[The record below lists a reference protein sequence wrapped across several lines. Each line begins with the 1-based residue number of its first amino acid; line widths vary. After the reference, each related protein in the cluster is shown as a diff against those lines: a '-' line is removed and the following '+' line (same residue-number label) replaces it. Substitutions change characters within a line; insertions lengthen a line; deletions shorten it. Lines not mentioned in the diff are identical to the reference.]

1 MSKRVMIAGSIA
13 SAGPGFGGN
22 TWAFLQ
28 YVLGLRRLGFE
39 TYYIEQLGAEKCVDE
54 ENRATSFGAS
64 VNVSHFRA
72 LMDEYD
78 LTNHA
83 ALLEKNGLTSLGLCR
98 DEIDKL
104 APDIDLL
111 INLSGAFRLESVMR
125 KARRRMYL
133 DMDPGYTQIWQ
144 EQYGVDMYL
153 RHHDVYVTTGL
164 NMGKPECP
172 LPTCGISWEKTLPPV
187 VLSEWTTQR
196 PPGRV
201 YSTIADWRGFKP
213 IQWRGIWYGQKAD
226 EFLRLID
233 LPRRV
238 SVPLEIALLINS
250 NETGRCDL
258 EQHGWRLVSPRQSAA
273 TPDAYRNYIFNAR
286 GEFTVVKQG
295 YAAGRTGWFSDRS
308 ACYLAAGRPV
318 VIQDTGIGA
327 ELPTGC
333 GLLTFSDLD
342 GAVDALNQVESNYAK
357 HAAAAASFA
366 REFLDSDLV
375 LSRLVKLAGV

>member
-1 MSKRVMIAGSIA
+1 MIAGSIA

-39 TYYIEQLGAEKCVDE
+39 TYYIEQLAAEKCVDE
-54 ENRATSFGAS
+54 DNRPTAFGAS

-72 LMDEYD
+72 LMDEYN
-78 LTNHA
+78 LTDHA
-83 ALLEKNGLTSLGLCR
+83 ALLEEKGLGSLGLGR
-98 DEIDKL
+98 VEVEKL

-111 INLSGAFRLESVMR
+111 INLSGALRLESVVG
-125 KARRRMYL
+125 KARRRMYI

-164 NMGKPECP
+164 SLGKPDCP
-172 LPTCGISWEKTLPPV
+172 LPSCGIAWEKTLPPV

-196 PPGRV
+196 PPGLV

-213 IQWRGIWYGQKAD
+213 VQWRGVWYGQKAD

-238 SVPLEIALLINS
+238 AVPLEICLLINA
-250 NETGRCDL
+250 NESARCDL
-258 EQHGWRLVSPRQSAA
+258 EQHGWRLASPRQSAA
-273 TPDAYRNYIFNAR
+273 TADAYRDYIFNAR

-327 ELPTGC
+327 DLPTGC
-333 GLLTFSDLD
+333 GLLTFADID
-342 GAVDALNQVESNYAK
+342 GAVAALEQVESRYAK

-375 LSRLVKLAGV
+375 LGRLLKLAGV